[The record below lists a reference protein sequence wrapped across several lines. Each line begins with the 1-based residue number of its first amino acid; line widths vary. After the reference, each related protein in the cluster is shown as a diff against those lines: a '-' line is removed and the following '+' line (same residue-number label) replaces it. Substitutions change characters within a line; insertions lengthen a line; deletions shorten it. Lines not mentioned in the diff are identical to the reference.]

1 MFHYLFQAKEFL
13 KEQAWKIH
21 FAEYGQGICMYRTE
35 KTRELVLKGIP
46 ESMRGELWLLLSG
59 MTGLGLGALAPECA
73 GPQRSLSAFHR
84 YPSELVLN
92 ARTQNVTP
100 HLRFKDAIERAGYQ
114 VCLSWL
120 PPEPLPRT
128 KIWRQILYSRG
139 DPRGYF
145 WKWGRGP
152 GKGGQ
157 PVNRV
162 LLSRRKLRLNTP
174 TPLAGGFGTCC
185 GGWTC

>member
-1 MFHYLFQAKEFL
+1 MTCVKLAQK
-13 KEQAWKIH
+13 KCPVTGRRRSKRRKV
-21 FAEYGQGICMYRTE
+21 GQGIRGWTGRT
-35 KTRELVLKGIP
+35 
-46 ESMRGELWLLLSG
+46 
-59 MTGLGLGALAPECA
+59 
-73 GPQRSLSAFHR
+73 R
-84 YPSELVLN
+84 YPSELILN